1 VITLLYADIS
11 QVAEVFRIRSEN
23 QGRARTNCF
32 RIALQGSQE
41 CVKFRIGSER
51 ITIDTRSFGIG
62 LAADD
67 FCLPVGFRANFGELA
82 LGVAVD
88 LGRFALMKR
97 SDLLRKLRQVGGT
110 ALLGGIL
117 VYYIRPLSLFQR
129 FDLHTQV
136 ISWDNKWIYLEH
148 RILRGDTLHAR
159 AIARVLGRDRE
170 GNMPTARLLEML
182 GSPDVVPPQ
191 PVPEAFRK

>member
-1 VITLLYADIS
+1 MNLWLRLLW
-11 QVAEVFRIRSEN
+11 
-23 QGRARTNCF
+23 
-32 RIALQGSQE
+32 IALTQRRDESVSMLEPLVLSMRVYPHDLDLFLHMNNG
-41 CVKFRIGSER
+41 RYL
-51 ITIDTRSFGIG
+51 T
-62 LAADD
+62 LM
-67 FCLPVGFRANFGELA
+67 
-82 LGVAVD
+82 D